1 MSNSSSTITYEDET
15 RMSNSGRLA
24 IIDTNVQDPRIS
36 HKNISGKHVI
46 LNYKPTI
53 PTPTFVYPNAIPQ
66 ESEQFTYETPN
77 VVSTGIPK
85 FTYETPNVV
94 STGIPQIPAETSL
107 PDEIPYIENPEHY
120 CSVVVNAETKRPL
133 SVAPSVPIPLYDFL
147 QKYPVG
153 TDHIQVNMMN
163 EGTLI
168 QLFYDT
174 TANEWQIAT
183 KGTIGGNNRHYRTEY
198 PGYTFR
204 KQKTFREMFYDALT
218 QVSQRPYADS
228 PAPDVDLED
237 GLRCNLLY
245 CTTKTYYD
253 MPLSSIPYIQSLNKS
268 CCYSYLVAHP
278 SNPVTNVVFT
288 PTITLIAVCEI
299 MPYDSNGTTYYAH
312 NIPQEIFAEMIPAN
326 YKNIVRVQRSFDWR
340 GKSLEEEALNFLFM
354 NDNNPGVMFT
364 NIHTGE
370 RAVLENVSYT
380 YTAQLRGN
388 HPNLQFQFFELR
400 CLNRLGE
407 FLTRFPVFN
416 DLFVHFFQQYCEFTF
431 QVYSTYVQYYV
442 HKKAEYKHTPY
453 FKYASNIHRDIFIEA
468 KRNGYTT
475 IITREIVQYY
485 FDTMSHPQLFGIMN
499 SLEQFTYETPN
510 VVSTGIP
517 QFTYETPN
525 VVSTGIPQHD
535 A

>member
-1 MSNSSSTITYEDET
+1 
-15 RMSNSGRLA
+15 MSNSGRLA

>member
-1 MSNSSSTITYEDET
+1 MT
-15 RMSNSGRLA
+15 

-36 HKNISGKHVI
+36 RKNMPGKHVI
-46 LNYKPTI
+46 LNYKPII
-53 PTPTFVYPNAIPQ
+53 PTTLAYPDAIPQ
-66 ESEQFTYETPN
+66 EPD
-77 VVSTGIPK
+77 
-85 FTYETPNVV
+85 
-94 STGIPQIPAETSL
+94 QIPAETSL

-120 CSVVVNAETKRPL
+120 CSVVVDTETKRPV
-133 SVAPSVPIPLYDFL
+133 SIAPSVPIPLYDFL

-183 KGTIGGNNRHYRTEY
+183 KGSIGGNNRHYRTEY

-204 KQKTFREMFYDALT
+204 TQKTFREMFYDALT
-218 QVSQRPYADS
+218 QVSQRPSADS
-228 PAPDVDLED
+228 PEADVELEE
-237 GLRCNLLY
+237 GLHCSILY
-245 CTTKTYYD
+245 CATETYYYR
-253 MPLSSIPYIQSLNKS
+253 PLSSIPYIQSLDKS

-288 PTITLIAVCEI
+288 PSITLIAVCEI
-299 MPYDSNGTTYYAH
+299 LPCDSNGTTTYVAH
-312 NIPQEIFAEMIPAN
+312 SIPQEIFAERIPEN
-326 YKNIVRVQRSFDWR
+326 YKNIVRVQHSFDWR
-340 GKSLEEEALNFLFM
+340 GKSLEEEALNFLFI
-354 NDNNPGVMFT
+354 NDHNPGVMFT
-364 NIHTGE
+364 NTQTGE

-400 CLNRLGE
+400 YTNRLGE
-407 FLTRFPVFN
+407 FLARFPVFN
-416 DLFVHFFQQYCEFTF
+416 DLFEHFFHQYCEFAF
-431 QVYSTYVQYYV
+431 QVYSTYVQYYI

-468 KRNGYTT
+468 KRNGCTT

-485 FDTMSHPQLFGIMN
+485 FDTMTPPQLMGILNHM
-499 SLEQFTYETPN
+499 
-510 VVSTGIP
+510 
-517 QFTYETPN
+517 
-525 VVSTGIPQHD
+525 
-535 A
+535 